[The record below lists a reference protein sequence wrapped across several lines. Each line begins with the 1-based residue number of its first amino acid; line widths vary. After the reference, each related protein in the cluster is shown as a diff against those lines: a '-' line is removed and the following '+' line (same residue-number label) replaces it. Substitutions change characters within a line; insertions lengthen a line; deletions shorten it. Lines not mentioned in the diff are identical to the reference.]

1 MMLLIHDNQPDPIV
15 SAILSA
21 KDQWSEP
28 IVALS
33 VEQIL
38 QDAIIFDEIED
49 GQPRLS
55 WTFSDPMI
63 GTIRNHP
70 DIKLVSRLRSVPPA
84 LFADFH
90 SEDKEYAL
98 TEFHAYMTFA
108 LNAFPVKLNSPGF
121 FGLAG
126 NQFPF
131 PIQWDL
137 VKKASLGL
145 AVPSYYL
152 GATLHCPFDFGSQPV
167 ILNHTYGYRHWK
179 PGGRPT
185 GPSTFAVLRPQG
197 DPYFCLVIGGE
208 SLVLEGP
215 GAPSL
220 NPDLSARLRS
230 LAVKVSEVLSSPI
243 AEILFFVSGDQIT
256 FGVLDIVPAAT
267 TGHPLF
273 GDLVIRG
280 LQGFFERNP
289 HAN

>member
-21 KDQWSEP
+21 QDQWPEP
-28 IVALS
+28 IVSLS
-33 VEQIL
+33 VEKIL
-38 QDAIIFDEIED
+38 QDATIFDEIED
-49 GQPRLS
+49 GQPHLS
-55 WTFSDPMI
+55 WTFSDPKI
-63 GTIRNHP
+63 GTIHNHP
-70 DIKLVSRLRSVPPA
+70 EIKLVNRLRSVPSA

-90 SEDKEYAL
+90 SEDRDYAL

-108 LNAFPVKLNSPGF
+108 LNAFPVKLNAPGF

-126 NQFPF
+126 NQYPL

-137 VKKASLGL
+137 VTKASLGL

-152 GATLHCPFDFGSQPV
+152 GAAFHCPFDFKSQPV

-179 PGGRPT
+179 PGGLPNS
-185 GPSTFAVLRPQG
+185 PSVFALLRPQG
-197 DPYFCLVIGGE
+197 DPYFCLVIGDQ
-208 SLVLEGP
+208 SLALAGP
-215 GAPSL
+215 GAPPL
-220 NPDLSARLRS
+220 NPDLSDRLRS
-230 LAVKVSEVLSSPI
+230 LAVKISEVLASPI
-243 AEILFFVSGDQIT
+243 AEILFFVSGDKIT

-280 LQGFFERNP
+280 LQGFFERTP
-289 HAN
+289 HAS